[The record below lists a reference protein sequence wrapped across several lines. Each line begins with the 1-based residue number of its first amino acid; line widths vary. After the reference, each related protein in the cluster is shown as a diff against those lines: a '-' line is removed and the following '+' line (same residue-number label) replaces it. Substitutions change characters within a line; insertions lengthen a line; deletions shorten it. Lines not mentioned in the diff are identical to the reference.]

1 MLVNYHYLRYN
12 NTSLKGC
19 KFMKNVKEITI
30 TIDGESWQKALDKA
44 FKKKNKEV
52 TIDGFRKGAAP
63 KEIYF
68 GLESLFMDAVDFVMD
83 EAYTNALEEAKTV
96 PVIEPKLDITEINE
110 NKVTFKFTITSKP
123 EVILGEYKKLGLKKE
138 KAKVSKEEID
148 AEVKRIRDQFA
159 EIAPKEDDSVEVG
172 DTAVIDFEGF
182 VDGKSLDGGKG
193 ENYPLEIGSH
203 TFIPG
208 FEEGVVGMKSGE
220 TKELKLK
227 FPDDYVADLKGK
239 EVTFNVTVREIKQ
252 RIIPELNEDFYQDLG
267 YDNIKTE
274 EEFLGE
280 VEKVLLDRKNAEIE
294 DEFVEKCLEKAS
306 NNMKVE
312 INPEIID
319 DEVHRMIHQFDEQ
332 LKMQGIKL
340 EDYMAIT
347 GITHEKLHEQMEPE
361 ATKRVKY
368 RYLLEAIAEA
378 EKIDFTEDEVKARS
392 KEMADNYGISE
403 EELLNAYGSL
413 EVVKYDMKM
422 HKAIEILK
430 ENN

>member
-1 MLVNYHYLRYN
+1 
-12 NTSLKGC
+12 
-19 KFMKNVKEITI
+19 MKNVKEITI
-30 TIDGESWQKALDKA
+30 TIEGEDWQKALDKS

-52 TIDGFRKGAAP
+52 TIDGFRKGTAP
-63 KEIYF
+63 KEIYIKNF

-83 EAYTNALEEAKTV
+83 EAYSKALEEAKAM
-96 PVIEPKLDITEINE
+96 PVVEPKLDIKEINE
-110 NKVTFKFTITSKP
+110 NKVTFMFTIISKP
-123 EVILGEYKKLGLKKE
+123 EVTLGEYKKLGLKKE

-159 EIAPKEDDSVEVG
+159 EIAPKEDGVVEVG

-208 FEEGVVGMKSGE
+208 FEEGVAGMKIGE
-220 TKELKLK
+220 TKELNLK

-239 EVTFNVTVREIKQ
+239 EVKFNVTVREIKQ

-274 EEFLGE
+274 EEFLNE
-280 VEKVLLDRKNAEIE
+280 VEKVLLERKNAEID
-294 DEFVEKCLEKAS
+294 DEFVEKCLDKAS
-306 NNMKVE
+306 SNMKVE

-319 DEVHRMIHQFDEQ
+319 EEVHRMIHQFEDQ

-340 EDYMAIT
+340 DDYMAIT
-347 GITHEKLHEQMEPE
+347 GMTHEKLHEQMEPE
-361 ATKRVKY
+361 ATKRIKY
-368 RYLLEAIAEA
+368 RYLLEAIADA
-378 EKIDFTEDEVKARS
+378 EKIDFSEEEVQAKS
-392 KEMADNYGISE
+392 KEMAENYGITE
-403 EELLNAYGSL
+403 EELLKAYGSL
-413 EVVKYDMKM
+413 DIVKYDMKM

>member
-1 MLVNYHYLRYN
+1 
-12 NTSLKGC
+12 
-19 KFMKNVKEITI
+19 MKNVKEITI
-30 TIDGESWQKALDKA
+30 TIEGEDWQKALDKS

-52 TIDGFRKGAAP
+52 TIDGFRKGTAP
-63 KEIYF
+63 KEIYVKNF

-83 EAYTNALEEAKTV
+83 EAYSKALEEAKAM
-96 PVIEPKLDITEINE
+96 PVVEPKLDIKEINE
-110 NKVTFKFTITSKP
+110 NKVTFMFTIISKP
-123 EVILGEYKKLGLKKE
+123 EVTLGEYKKLGLKKE

-159 EIAPKEDDSVEVG
+159 EIAPKEDGVVEVG

-208 FEEGVVGMKSGE
+208 FEEGVAGMKIGE
-220 TKELKLK
+220 TKELNLK

-239 EVTFNVTVREIKQ
+239 EVKFNVIVREIKQ

-274 EEFLGE
+274 EEFLNE
-280 VEKVLLDRKNAEIE
+280 VEKVLLERKNAEID
-294 DEFVEKCLEKAS
+294 DEFVEKCLDKAS
-306 NNMKVE
+306 SNMKVE

-319 DEVHRMIHQFDEQ
+319 EEVHRMIHQFEDQ

-340 EDYMAIT
+340 DDYMAIT
-347 GITHEKLHEQMEPE
+347 GMTHEKLHEQMEPE
-361 ATKRVKY
+361 ATKRIKY

-378 EKIDFTEDEVKARS
+378 EKIDFTDEEVQAKS
-392 KEMADNYGISE
+392 KEMAENYGITE
-403 EELLNAYGSL
+403 EELLKAYGSL
-413 EVVKYDMKM
+413 DIVKYDMKM

>member
-1 MLVNYHYLRYN
+1 
-12 NTSLKGC
+12 
-19 KFMKNVKEITI
+19 MKNVKEITI
-30 TIDGESWQKALDKA
+30 TIEGEDWQKALDKS

-52 TIDGFRKGAAP
+52 TIDGFRKGTAP
-63 KEIYF
+63 KEIYIKNF

-83 EAYTNALEEAKTV
+83 EAYSKALEEAKAM
-96 PVIEPKLDITEINE
+96 PVVEPKLDIKEINE
-110 NKVTFKFTITSKP
+110 NKVTFMFTTISKP
-123 EVILGEYKKLGLKKE
+123 EVTLGEYKKLGLKKE

-159 EIAPKEDDSVEVG
+159 EIAPKEDGVVEVG

-208 FEEGVVGMKSGE
+208 FEEGVAGMKIGE
-220 TKELKLK
+220 TKELNLK

-239 EVTFNVTVREIKQ
+239 EVKFNVTVREIKQ

-274 EEFLGE
+274 EEFLNE
-280 VEKVLLDRKNAEIE
+280 VEKVLLERKNAEID
-294 DEFVEKCLEKAS
+294 DEFVEKCLDKAS
-306 NNMKVE
+306 SNMKVE

-319 DEVHRMIHQFDEQ
+319 EEVHRMIHQFEDQ

-340 EDYMAIT
+340 DDYMAIT
-347 GITHEKLHEQMEPE
+347 GIPHEKLHEQMEPE
-361 ATKRVKY
+361 ATKRIKY

-378 EKIDFTEDEVKARS
+378 EKIDFTDEEVQAKS
-392 KEMADNYGISE
+392 KEMAENYGITE
-403 EELLNAYGSL
+403 EELLKAYGSL
-413 EVVKYDMKM
+413 DIVKYDMKM

>member
-1 MLVNYHYLRYN
+1 
-12 NTSLKGC
+12 
-19 KFMKNVKEITI
+19 MKNVSEITI
-30 TIDGESWQKALDKA
+30 TMEGEAWQKALDKS
-44 FKKKNKEV
+44 FKKRNKEV
-52 TIDGFRKGAAP
+52 KIDGFRKGSAP
-63 KEIYF
+63 KDIYIKNF

-83 EAYTNALEEAKTV
+83 EAYKKALEEAKSM
-96 PVIEPKLDITEINE
+96 PVVEPKLDIEEINE
-110 NKVTFKFTITSKP
+110 NKVTFKFTIISKP
-123 EVILGEYKKLGLKKE
+123 EVTLGEYKNLGLKKE
-138 KAKVSKEEID
+138 KAKVSKEELD
-148 AEVKRIRDQFA
+148 AEIKRIRDQFA
-159 EIAPKEDDSVEVG
+159 EIAPKEDGAVEVG

-208 FEEGVVGMKSGE
+208 FEEGVVGMHLDE

-227 FPDDYVADLKGK
+227 FPDDYVENLKGK

-274 EEFLGE
+274 EEFTKE

-294 DEFVEKCLEKAS
+294 DEFVEKCLDKAS
-306 NNMKVE
+306 SNMKVE

-319 DEVHRMIHQFDEQ
+319 DEVHRMIHQFEEQ
-332 LKMQGIKL
+332 LRMQGIKL

-347 GITHEKLHEQMEPE
+347 GMTHEKLHEQMEPE
-361 ATKRVKY
+361 ATKRIKY
-368 RYLLEAIAEA
+368 RYLLEAIADKEN
-378 EKIDFTEDEVKARS
+378 IDFTDEEVAAKS
-392 KEMADNYGISE
+392 KEMAENYGITE
-403 EELLNAYGSL
+403 EELLKAYGSRDI
-413 EVVKYDMKM
+413 VKHDMKM

-430 ENN
+430 DNN

>member
-1 MLVNYHYLRYN
+1 
-12 NTSLKGC
+12 
-19 KFMKNVKEITI
+19 MKNTKEITI
-30 TIDGESWQKALDKA
+30 TIEGESWQKALDKS
-44 FKKKNKEV
+44 FKKRNKEV
-52 TIDGFRKGAAP
+52 TIDGFRKGSAP
-63 KEIYF
+63 KEIYIKNF

-83 EAYTNALEEAKTV
+83 EAYQKALESAEIV
-96 PVIEPKLDITEINE
+96 PVVEPSLNIEEINE
-110 NKVTFKFTITSKP
+110 NKVVFKFTMISKP
-123 EVILGEYKKLGLKKE
+123 EVTLGDYKKLGLKKE

-159 EIAPKEDDSVEVG
+159 EIAPKEDGSVEIG
-172 DTAVIDFEGF
+172 NTAVIDFEGF
-182 VDGKSLDGGKG
+182 VDGVALEGGKG

-208 FEEGVVGMKSGE
+208 FEEGIVGMKVNE
-220 TKELKLK
+220 TKELNLK

-239 EVTFNVTVREIKQ
+239 EVKFNVTVREIKE

-274 EEFLGE
+274 EEFLSE
-280 VEKVLLDRKNAEIE
+280 VEKVLIDRKNAEIE
-294 DEFVEKCLEKAS
+294 DEFTDKCLEKAS
-306 NNMKVE
+306 ENMKVE

-319 DEVHRMIHQFDEQ
+319 DEVHRMIHQFEEQ
-332 LKMQGIKL
+332 LRMQGIKL
-340 EDYMAIT
+340 DDYMKIL
-347 GITHEKLHEQMEPE
+347 GMTHEKLHEQMEPE

-378 EKIDFTEDEVKARS
+378 EKIDFTEEEVKARS
-392 KEMADNYGISE
+392 KEMAENYGITE
-403 EELLNAYGSL
+403 DELLNAYGSL

-422 HKAIEILK
+422 HKALEILK

>member
-1 MLVNYHYLRYN
+1 
-12 NTSLKGC
+12 
-19 KFMKNVKEITI
+19 MKNVKEITI
-30 TIDGESWQKALDKA
+30 TIEGEDWQKALDKS

-52 TIDGFRKGAAP
+52 TIDGFRKGTAP
-63 KEIYF
+63 KEIYIKNF

-83 EAYTNALEEAKTV
+83 EAYSKALEEAKTM
-96 PVIEPKLDITEINE
+96 PVVEPKLDIKEINE
-110 NKVTFKFTITSKP
+110 NKVTFMFTIISKP
-123 EVILGEYKKLGLKKE
+123 EVTLGEYKKLGLKKE

-159 EIAPKEDDSVEVG
+159 EIAPKEDGVVEVG

-208 FEEGVVGMKSGE
+208 FEEGVAGMKIGE
-220 TKELKLK
+220 TKELNLK

-239 EVTFNVTVREIKQ
+239 EVKFNVTVREIKQ

-274 EEFLGE
+274 EEFLNE
-280 VEKVLLDRKNAEIE
+280 VEKVLLERKNAEID
-294 DEFVEKCLEKAS
+294 DEFVEKCLDKAS
-306 NNMKVE
+306 SNMKVE

-319 DEVHRMIHQFDEQ
+319 EEVHRMIHQFEDQ

-340 EDYMAIT
+340 DDYMAIT
-347 GITHEKLHEQMEPE
+347 GMTHEKLHEQMEPE
-361 ATKRVKY
+361 ATKRIKY

-378 EKIDFTEDEVKARS
+378 EKIDFTDEEVQAKS
-392 KEMADNYGISE
+392 KEMAENYGITE
-403 EELLNAYGSL
+403 EELLKAYGSL
-413 EVVKYDMKM
+413 DIVKYDMKM

>member
-1 MLVNYHYLRYN
+1 
-12 NTSLKGC
+12 
-19 KFMKNVKEITI
+19 MKNVKEITI
-30 TIDGESWQKALDKA
+30 TIEGEDWQKALDKS
-44 FKKKNKEV
+44 FKKRNKEV

-63 KEIYF
+63 KEVYVKNF

-83 EAYTNALEEAKTV
+83 EAYSKALEEAKTM
-96 PVIEPKLDITEINE
+96 PVVEPKLDIKEINE
-110 NKVTFKFTITSKP
+110 NKVTFMFTIISKP
-123 EVILGEYKKLGLKKE
+123 EVTLGEYKKLGLKKE

-159 EIAPKEDDSVEVG
+159 EIAPKEDGVVEVG

-182 VDGKSLDGGKG
+182 VDGKALDGGKG

-208 FEEGVVGMKSGE
+208 FEEGVAGMKLGE
-220 TKELKLK
+220 TKELNLK

-239 EVTFNVTVREIKQ
+239 EAKFNVTVREIKQ

-274 EEFLGE
+274 EEFLNE
-280 VEKVLLDRKNAEIE
+280 VEKVLLERKNAEID
-294 DEFVEKCLEKAS
+294 DEFVEKCLDKAS
-306 NNMKVE
+306 SNMKVE

-319 DEVHRMIHQFDEQ
+319 EEVHRMIHQFEDQ

-340 EDYMAIT
+340 DDYMAIT
-347 GITHEKLHEQMEPE
+347 GMTHEKLHEQMEPE

-368 RYLLEAIAEA
+368 RYLLEAIADE
-378 EKIDFTEDEVKARS
+378 EKIDFTDEEVQAKS
-392 KEMADNYGISE
+392 KEMAENYGITE
-403 EELLNAYGSL
+403 EELLKAYGSL
-413 EVVKYDMKM
+413 DIVKYDMKM
-422 HKAIEILK
+422 HRAIEILK